1 VAPGKRGGK
10 SAVAKRVN
18 WLRIAAIAIALILPW
33 TTRGADWPATLSHVR
48 PGPIAPRT
56 AFRGEYQL
64 GWAAIRAGRATVEL
78 NRQRA
83 NAHLDIQASTTGAAR
98 ALWRFDVRHSADAD
112 GVSLRPIAVEQV
124 EKYRGETVTTKLKF
138 DRAGVVRWRFE
149 EPSSGGEAKAK
160 RFNAPGIFDLQTAL
174 LWIRTQPLATGDTYR
189 LLIYPGSTP
198 YFAEVTVIGSDR
210 VKAANRVWNARE
222 LTLRLRRVDR
232 KTMRLLP
239 HRAFKS
245 GHAWISDDEN
255 RFILKARAE
264 IFVGS
269 VWMELTRMLPAP

>member
-1 VAPGKRGGK
+1 MAAGKLRGK
-10 SAVAKRVN
+10 SAVAERVN
-18 WLRIAAIAIALILPW
+18 RLLIAAIALIPC
-33 TTRGADWPATLSHVR
+33 TSRGADWQATLSNVR
-48 PGPIAPRT
+48 PGPIAART
-56 AFRGEYQL
+56 SFRGEYEL
-64 GWAAIRAGRATVEL
+64 GWAAIRAGRATVEV
-78 NRQRA
+78 RRERA

-98 ALWRFDVRHSADAD
+98 ALWRFDVRHSADAV
-112 GVSLRPIAVEQV
+112 GASLRPIAVEQI

-149 EPSSGGEAKAK
+149 EPSSGREPKAK
-160 RFNAPGIFDLQTAL
+160 RFDAPGLFDLQTAL

-198 YFAEVTVIGSDR
+198 YLAELTVVGSAR
-210 VKAANRVWNARE
+210 VKAANREWQARQ

-269 VWMELTRMLPAP
+269 VWMELSRILPAL